1 MKCLV
6 DTDWIIDHLKGIE
19 KVREKLKEFRQYC
32 GIAVSIFSLAELYE
46 GIYSS
51 RDPIKDQRLLENLL
65 TQFSVLGIDREIC
78 KVFGRERTNLRKKK
92 QLIGDMDL
100 LIASTALHHNLT
112 ILTNNLKHFERVE
125 GLKIFSIKE

>member
-1 MKCLV
+1 MKYLV

-19 KVREKLKEFRQYC
+19 KVREKLKEFRQYG
-32 GIAVSIFSLAELYE
+32 GIAVSIISLAELYE

-51 RDPIKDQRLLENLL
+51 KDPIKDQRLLENLL
-65 TQFSVLGIDREIC
+65 TQFSVLAIDREIC
-78 KVFGRERTNLRKKK
+78 KVFGRERTKLRKKK

-125 GLKIFSIKE
+125 GLKTFSIKE

>member
-19 KVREKLKEFRQYC
+19 KVREKLKEFRQYG
-32 GIAVSIFSLAELYE
+32 GIAVSIISLAELYE

-51 RDPIKDQRLLENLL
+51 KDPIKDQRLLENLL
-65 TQFSVLGIDREIC
+65 TQFSVLAIDREIC
-78 KVFGRERTNLRKKK
+78 KVFGRERTKLRKKK

-125 GLKIFSIKE
+125 GLKTFSIKE